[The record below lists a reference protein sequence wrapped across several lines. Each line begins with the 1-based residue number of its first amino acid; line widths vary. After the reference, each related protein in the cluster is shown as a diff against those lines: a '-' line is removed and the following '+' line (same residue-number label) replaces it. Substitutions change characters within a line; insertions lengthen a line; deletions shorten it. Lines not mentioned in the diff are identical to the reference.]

1 MYMKN
6 SNRNIIVGLA
16 LTMVAALSGGC
27 NSWLDIY
34 PENQQTSDNFWKSKE
49 EVQEVLMGTYTQL
62 RSNCYEKILQWGEIR
77 GDIVKLGVGKTSN
90 EEKIK
95 SLEIMEDN
103 DVCKWDV
110 FYTVIARANSVIK
123 YSPTV
128 LDEDITF
135 TQQLSDAY
143 VAEAVWL
150 RSLCYFYLVR
160 TFGEVPLVL
169 NPYVDDSEAYE
180 IPKSSEETILN
191 QLISD
196 LTTYA
201 SKCKYAYDKDWE
213 LRGRATRWAYYAL
226 LADVYLWK
234 GDYQNA
240 SDVCDKILTP
250 AGGEC
255 QFELLSSEEWYSLFY
270 PGNSVESIFELQW
283 DNQYNQKN
291 NLYTWFFNGTEN
303 NRYVIS
309 ATGLALFEADENA
322 ADVRG
327 INASYLTES
336 SYDGKFWKY
345 AGTGRY
351 GDGGATRSS
360 TQRDA
365 NLILYRLADIYLI
378 KAEALAMM
386 GQYQAMLDVLNVL
399 RAHRGYVE
407 NSLTTLPTAQRD
419 ALLMV
424 INERSREFIAEGKR
438 WFDILRV
445 AKRDNYAYQDYVT
458 EALLSGVDAKDY
470 QIWKSRLSDVNSYFL
485 PVHKNEVE
493 NSNGVITQNPYYE
506 D

>member
-1 MYMKN
+1 MKN
-6 SNRNIIVGLA
+6 RDRNRIMGLA
-16 LTMVAALSGGC
+16 LTLVMAIAGGC

-49 EVQEVLMGTYTQL
+49 EVQEVLMGSYTQL
-62 RSNCYEKILQWGEIR
+62 RSKCYEKILQWGEIR
-77 GDIVKLGVGKTSN
+77 GDVIKLGEGKTTN

-95 SLEIMEDN
+95 SLEIMDDN
-103 DVCKWDV
+103 DICKWDV
-110 FYTVIARANSVIK
+110 FYTVIARVNSVIK
-123 YSPTV
+123 YSPKV

-135 TQQLSDAY
+135 SQKQSDAF

-180 IPKSSEETILN
+180 IPKSDEETILN
-191 QLISD
+191 QIIAD

-240 SDVCDKILTP
+240 LEICDKILYP
-250 AGGEC
+250 AEGEC
-255 QFELLSSEEWYSLFY
+255 QFELLPSDAWYELFY

-283 DNQYNQKN
+283 ANQYSQTN
-291 NLYTWFFNGTEN
+291 NLYTWFFNGTEK
-303 NRYVIS
+303 NRYLVS
-309 ATGLALFEADENA
+309 AAGLALFESEANA
-322 ADVRG
+322 QDVRG
-327 INASYLTES
+327 ANASYLIES
-336 SYDGKFWKY
+336 SYDSKIWKY

-351 GDGGATRSS
+351 GENGYIRSS
-360 TQRDA
+360 DQRDA
-365 NLILYRLADIYLI
+365 NLIIYRLSDIYLM

-386 GQYQAMLDVLNVL
+386 ERYQEMQDVLNVF
-399 RAHRGYVE
+399 RANRGYPE
-407 NSLTTLPTAQRD
+407 NSLTTLPSTKRD
-419 ALLMV
+419 ALLLV
-424 INERSREFIAEGKR
+424 IGERSREFIAEGKR

-445 AKRDNYAYQDYVT
+445 AKRENYAYQEYVT

-470 QIWKSRLSDVNSYFL
+470 QIWKSRLSDVNSYYL

-493 NSNGVITQNPYYE
+493 HSNGVIVQNPYYV